1 MKLDQKAKQYS
12 EALFNVAVE
21 SQSEIDVKDSLI
33 NFCNAIRNSAE
44 FRSFLLSKRVSN
56 SDKAKVTKEIF
67 GNSCHK
73 IVSEFITVCEREN
86 LVKITP
92 LVSKNYNLMLADKK
106 NIVNV
111 TADVTIN
118 LSEDKKVELKKLLDQ
133 SLKKNTEIS
142 FKVNPDLIGGI
153 RLRVGNELV
162 DASIENHLKNMR
174 QKMIDA

>member
-12 EALFNVAVE
+12 EALFNVGVE
-21 SQSEIDVKDSLI
+21 SQSEAEVKDSLI
-33 NFCNAIRNSAE
+33 NVCNAIRNSAE

-56 SDKAKVTKEIF
+56 SDKAKATKEVF

-73 IVSEFITVCEREN
+73 IVSEFIAVCKREN
-86 LVKITP
+86 LVKIIP
-92 LVSKNYNLMLADKK
+92 LVSKHYSLMISDKK

-111 TADVTIN
+111 TADVTID
-118 LSEDKKVELKKLLDQ
+118 LSEDRKAELKKLLDQ

-162 DASIENHLKNMR
+162 DASIGNHLRNMR
-174 QKMIDA
+174 QKMLDA

>member
-21 SQSEIDVKDSLI
+21 SQSETEVKDSLI
-33 NFCNAIRNSAE
+33 NVCNAIRNSAE

-56 SDKAKVTKEIF
+56 PDKAKATKEVF
-67 GNSCHK
+67 RKSCHE
-73 IVSEFITVCEREN
+73 IVSEFIAVCKREN
-86 LVKITP
+86 LVKIIP
-92 LVSKNYNLMLADKK
+92 LLSKHYSLMLSDKK

-111 TADVTIN
+111 TADVTID
-118 LSEDKKVELKKLLDQ
+118 LSEDRKAELKKLLDQ

-162 DASIENHLKNMR
+162 DASIGNHLRNMR
-174 QKMIDA
+174 QKMLDA

>member
-21 SQSEIDVKDSLI
+21 SQSETEVKDSLI
-33 NFCNAIRNSAE
+33 NVCNAIRNSAE
-44 FRSFLLSKRVSN
+44 FRSLLLSKRVSN
-56 SDKAKVTKEIF
+56 SDKAKARKEVF
-67 GNSCHK
+67 GNSCHE
-73 IVSEFITVCEREN
+73 IVSEFIAVCKREN
-86 LVKITP
+86 LVKIIP
-92 LVSKNYNLMLADKK
+92 LLSKHYSLMLSDKK

-111 TADVTIN
+111 TADVTID
-118 LSEDKKVELKKLLDQ
+118 LSEDRKAELKKLLDQ

-162 DASIENHLKNMR
+162 DASIGNHLRNMR
-174 QKMIDA
+174 QKMLDA

>member
-21 SQSEIDVKDSLI
+21 PQSNTEVKDSLI
-33 NFCNAIRNSAE
+33 DVCNAIRNSAE
-44 FRSFLLSKRVSN
+44 FRSFLLIKRVSS
-56 SDKAKVTKEIF
+56 SDKAKATKEVL
-67 GNSCHK
+67 GSKCHE
-73 IVSEFITVCEREN
+73 IISEFIALSNNDN
-86 LVKITP
+86 LVKIMP
-92 LVSKNYNLMLADKK
+92 LIRKHYNLILADKK

-111 TADVTIN
+111 TADVTVD
-118 LSEDKKVELKKLLDQ
+118 LSEDRKAELKKLLDQ

-162 DASIENHLKNMR
+162 DASIGNHLKNMR
-174 QKMIDA
+174 QEMLDA

>member
-21 SQSEIDVKDSLI
+21 SQSEIEVKDSLI
-33 NFCNAIRNSAE
+33 NVCNAIRNSAE
-44 FRSFLLSKRVSN
+44 FRSFLLSKRVSS
-56 SDKAKVTKEIF
+56 SDKAKATKEVF
-67 GNSCHK
+67 GSKCHE
-73 IVSEFITVCEREN
+73 IISELIALSNNDN
-86 LVKITP
+86 LVKIMP
-92 LVSKNYNLMLADKK
+92 LIRKHYNLILADKK

-111 TADVTIN
+111 TADVTVD
-118 LSEDKKVELKKLLDQ
+118 LSEDRKAELKKLLDQ

-162 DASIENHLKNMR
+162 DASIGNHLKNMR
-174 QKMIDA
+174 QEMLDA

>member
-21 SQSEIDVKDSLI
+21 SRSETDVKDSLI
-33 NFCNAIRNSAE
+33 NICNAIRNSAE
-44 FRSFLLSKRVSN
+44 FRSFLLSKRISNPDKGKVS
-56 SDKAKVTKEIF
+56 KEVF

-73 IVSEFITVCEREN
+73 IVSGFIAVCEREN
-86 LVKITP
+86 LVKIIP
-92 LVSKNYNLMLADKK
+92 LLSKHYNLMLADKK

-111 TADVTIN
+111 VADVTID
-118 LSEDKKVELKKLLDQ
+118 LSEDRKAELKKLLDQ
-133 SLKKNTEIS
+133 SLEKNTEIS

-162 DASIENHLKNMR
+162 DASIGNHLKNMR
-174 QKMIDA
+174 QEMLDA

>member
-21 SQSEIDVKDSLI
+21 SQSETEVKDSLI
-33 NFCNAIRNSAE
+33 NVCNAIRNSAE
-44 FRSFLLSKRVSN
+44 FRSFLLSRRVSN
-56 SDKAKVTKEIF
+56 TDKAKVAKEIF
-67 GNSCHK
+67 GNSCHE
-73 IVSEFITVCEREN
+73 IVSEFIAVCKREN
-86 LVKITP
+86 LVKVIP
-92 LVSKNYNLMLADKK
+92 LLSKHYSLMLSDKK

-111 TADVTIN
+111 TADVTID
-118 LSEDKKVELKKLLDQ
+118 LSEDRKAELKKLLDQ

-162 DASIENHLKNMR
+162 DASIGNHLRNMR
-174 QKMIDA
+174 QKMLDA

>member
-12 EALFNVAVE
+12 EALFNVGVE
-21 SQSEIDVKDSLI
+21 SQSEAEVKDSLI
-33 NFCNAIRNSAE
+33 NVCNAIRNSAE

-56 SDKAKVTKEIF
+56 SDKAKATKEVF
-67 GNSCHK
+67 RNSCHK
-73 IVSEFITVCEREN
+73 IVSEFIAVCKREN
-86 LVKITP
+86 LVKIIP
-92 LVSKNYNLMLADKK
+92 LLSKHYSLMLSDKK

-111 TADVTIN
+111 TADVTID
-118 LSEDKKVELKKLLDQ
+118 LSEDRKAELKKLLDQ

-162 DASIENHLKNMR
+162 DASIGNHLRNMR
-174 QKMIDA
+174 QKMLDA

>member
-12 EALFNVAVE
+12 EAMYNVAIE
-21 SQSEIDVKDSLI
+21 SQSEIDIKDSLI
-33 NFCNAIRNSAE
+33 NVCNAIRNSAE

-56 SDKAKVTKEIF
+56 ADKAKAAKEVF
-67 GNSCHK
+67 GNSCHE
-73 IVSEFITVCEREN
+73 IVSEFIAVCEGDN
-86 LVKITP
+86 LVKIIP
-92 LVSKNYNLMLADKK
+92 LVSKHYSLMLADKK

-111 TADVTIN
+111 TADVTID
-118 LSEDKKVELKKLLDQ
+118 LSEDRKVELKKLLDQ

-162 DASIENHLKNMR
+162 DASIGNHLRNMR
-174 QKMIDA
+174 QKMLDA